1 MAGREERG
9 LGVRALLT
17 WAKKGLAAVTLFA
30 AALAA
35 PAHAQQSAKSDHAE
49 GSLVFERAAATPGDT
64 FLGALKLDLADG
76 WHVYWKNPGDSG
88 LPPTAEWA
96 PSPGVTF
103 GDFRFPAPHAIPL
116 ATLMNYGYE
125 HQLVLPFQIQVA
137 ADAKPGSEIA
147 IGGKIEYLIC
157 ADICI
162 PEGIDLSTTLR
173 VAASPETD
181 ADGSAIIV
189 ATLPHIPVAMT
200 GKATVER
207 TPKGFRVAVVDS
219 GVVGAVATAKNMRF
233 FPDGP
238 ELSNPAKQLVRT
250 GANGVSIELTASDFA
265 KEGDQNLSGIIA
277 MTDEAGS
284 TRAWEVAATP
294 GPAPAGVADKE
305 FVNAEVSGV
314 APSPVS
320 SVAPM
325 MGLSELLITLGL
337 AFAGGL
343 VLNLMPCVLPVLTIK
358 AAGLVH
364 TAHNPKESRAH
375 GLAYLGGVVVCFAA
389 IGGILIALRAA
400 GEQAGLG
407 FQLQYPPITAFFAL
421 VMFAVGLNLLGVF
434 EIGGSLMGVGSGLAE
449 RGGTTGAFFTGLLA
463 AFVGAPCVGPF
474 MAPAFATALAQ
485 PAPVVLAVFI
495 VVGLGLAAP
504 FVLLSFTP
512 AFAKV
517 LPKPGRWMET
527 FRQVLAFPMFITVL
541 WLLWVLAGQSG
552 PDGIIAVLA
561 GGIALGFGI
570 WLAKKIGQGTA
581 GRIVA
586 VLVILA
592 AFIVPSVSTTWLK
605 AEASPEVSANAWS
618 PEKVAE
624 LQAEGRV
631 IFVDFTARWCV
642 TCQFNKS
649 AIHDAS
655 VARAFADLNVA
666 FLEADWTNKDKVI
679 AGELAKH
686 GAAGVP
692 LYLVYPA
699 SGGAP
704 QKLDQIL
711 TPSMIETAVRQA
723 AGSL

>member
-1 MAGREERG
+1 MKRG
-9 LGVRALLT
+9 LRVRALLS
-17 WAKKGLAAVTLFA
+17 WATKGLAAL
-30 AALAA
+30 ALAA
-35 PAHAQQSAKSDHAE
+35 ATFGGAAYAQASAKSDHAE
-49 GSLVFERAAATPGDT
+49 GTLVFERSAATPGDS
-64 FLGALKLDLADG
+64 FLGALKLDLAEG

-88 LPPTAEWA
+88 LPPTAEWT

-125 HQLVLPFQIQVA
+125 QQVVLPFQIQIA
-137 ADAKPGSEIA
+137 ADAKPGTEA
-147 IGGKIEYLIC
+147 PIGGKIEYLIC

-162 PEGIDLSTTLR
+162 PEDIELSTTLR
-173 VAASPETD
+173 IAASPETD

-189 ATLPHIPVAMT
+189 GTLAHIPVALT
-200 GKATVER
+200 GKASVER
-207 TPKGFRVAVVDS
+207 TSTGFRLAAADA
-219 GVVGAVATAKNMRF
+219 GLAGAIGTAKNIRF

-238 ELSNPAKQLVRT
+238 ELSNPAKQIVKT
-250 GANGVSIELTASDFA
+250 GPEGVSIELTASDFA
-265 KEGDQNLSGIIA
+265 KAGDQNPNGIIVL
-277 MTDEAGS
+277 TDGDGS
-284 TRAWEVAATP
+284 TRAWEIAALP

-305 FVNAEVSGV
+305 FINADTSGITPPPAV
-314 APSPVS
+314 AAA
-320 SVAPM
+320 APL
-325 MGLSELLITLGL
+325 GFTDLLITLGL
-337 AFAGGL
+337 AFVGGL

-389 IGGILIALRAA
+389 IGGILIVLRAA

-434 EIGGSLMGVGSGLAE
+434 EMGGSLMGVGSGLAE
-449 RGGTTGAFFTGLLA
+449 RGGTSGAFFTGLLA

-485 PAPVVLAVFI
+485 PAPVVMAVFV
-495 VVGLGLAAP
+495 VVGIGLAAP

-586 VLVILA
+586 SLVILA
-592 AFIVPSVSTTWLK
+592 AFVVPSVSTTWLK
-605 AEASPEVSANAWS
+605 AEASTEISANAWS

-642 TCQFNKS
+642 TCQFNKT
-649 AIHDAS
+649 ALHDAS
-655 VARAFADLNVA
+655 VARAFTDLNVA

-679 AGELAKH
+679 ASELAKH

-699 SGGAP
+699 SGAAP

-711 TPSMIETAVRQA
+711 TPGMIETAVRQA

>member
-1 MAGREERG
+1 
-9 LGVRALLT
+9 
-17 WAKKGLAAVTLFA
+17 
-30 AALAA
+30 
-35 PAHAQQSAKSDHAE
+35 
-49 GSLVFERAAATPGDT
+49 
-64 FLGALKLDLADG
+64 
-76 WHVYWKNPGDSG
+76 
-88 LPPTAEWA
+88 
-96 PSPGVTF
+96 
-103 GDFRFPAPHAIPL
+103 
-116 ATLMNYGYE
+116 
-125 HQLVLPFQIQVA
+125 
-137 ADAKPGSEIA
+137 
-147 IGGKIEYLIC
+147 
-157 ADICI
+157 
-162 PEGIDLSTTLR
+162 
-173 VAASPETD
+173 
-181 ADGSAIIV
+181 
-189 ATLPHIPVAMT
+189 
-200 GKATVER
+200 
-207 TPKGFRVAVVDS
+207 
-219 GVVGAVATAKNMRF
+219 
-233 FPDGP
+233 
-238 ELSNPAKQLVRT
+238 
-250 GANGVSIELTASDFA
+250 
-265 KEGDQNLSGIIA
+265 
-277 MTDEAGS
+277 
-284 TRAWEVAATP
+284 
-294 GPAPAGVADKE
+294 
-305 FVNAEVSGV
+305 
-314 APSPVS
+314 
-320 SVAPM
+320 
-325 MGLSELLITLGL
+325 
-337 AFAGGL
+337 
-343 VLNLMPCVLPVLTIK
+343 MPCVLPVLTIK

-434 EIGGSLMGVGSGLAE
+434 EMGGSLMGVGSGLAE
-449 RGGTTGAFFTGLLA
+449 RGGTSGAFFTGLLA

-485 PAPVVLAVFI
+485 PAPVVMAVFV
-495 VVGLGLAAP
+495 VVGIGLAAP

-586 VLVILA
+586 SLVILA
-592 AFIVPSVSTTWLK
+592 AFVVPSVSTTWLK
-605 AEASPEVSANAWS
+605 AEASTEISANAWS

-642 TCQFNKS
+642 TCQFNKT
-649 AIHDAS
+649 ALHDAS
-655 VARAFADLNVA
+655 VARAFTDLNVA

-679 AGELAKH
+679 ASELAKH

-699 SGGAP
+699 SGAAP

-711 TPSMIETAVRQA
+711 TPGMIETAVRQA